1 MEGSVKM
8 SEKVNAGDHP
18 KNDSAQQRR
27 LYEQFEFA
35 KQIYAAHRL
44 LVNVPPLDGQKIG
57 AFIHERLAGFT
68 AAGGEARIGINS
80 QGEEGP
86 DLRNENG
93 GILNYDIGEGLAQQY
108 ISARIFL

>member
-1 MEGSVKM
+1 MVKRSALLYTRGWLGS
-8 SEKVNAGDHP
+8 
-18 KNDSAQQRR
+18 QR
-27 LYEQFEFA
+27 
-35 KQIYAAHRL
+35 
-44 LVNVPPLDGQKIG
+44 P
-57 AFIHERLAGFT
+57 
-68 AAGGEARIGINS
+68 GGEARIGINS

>member
-68 AAGGEARIGINS
+68 AARGRSSNRNQLARGGGARS
-80 QGEEGP
+80 AQRKRRHFE
-86 DLRNENG
+86 LRHW
-93 GILNYDIGEGLAQQY
+93 
-108 ISARIFL
+108 